1 MDQAPVYSVGELT
14 VYIKNRLERDPNLQ
28 SVQVQGEVSNL
39 TYHGSGHV
47 YFSLKDPSAQISCVM
62 FRANAQRAPRMKVGD
77 KMIVRGNMSVYP
89 PRGNYQLMVQSVRKA
104 GLGDLHQRF
113 LQLKEKLETEGLFA
127 PERKR
132 PIPTMP
138 DKIVLITSPTGAAI
152 RDMLQTIKRRYNRGT
167 VLLIPAVVQG
177 ESGAKSIVKA
187 LREAAETKA
196 DVILLARGG
205 GSIEDLWNF
214 NEESVARAIVASPIP
229 VISGV
234 GHETDFTIADFVA
247 DLRASTPTAA
257 AERAVPDLGNV
268 VFTLKEYETQLK
280 RNLQYFIDFKRQV
293 LDDYS
298 NRLEQLC
305 LQYLQNKRHELE
317 LLHTQLKALDIRQLL
332 EQGFSLTL
340 VDGEVRSS
348 AEGIEPGMQIETVF
362 KDGRIESEV
371 KKRSDTPT
379 KST

>member
-1 MDQAPVYSVGELT
+1 
-14 VYIKNRLERDPNLQ
+14 
-28 SVQVQGEVSNL
+28 
-39 TYHGSGHV
+39 
-47 YFSLKDPSAQISCVM
+47 
-62 FRANAQRAPRMKVGD
+62 
-77 KMIVRGNMSVYP
+77 
-89 PRGNYQLMVQSVRKA
+89 
-104 GLGDLHQRF
+104 
-113 LQLKEKLETEGLFA
+113 
-127 PERKR
+127 
-132 PIPTMP
+132 
-138 DKIVLITSPTGAAI
+138 PTGAAI

>member
-1 MDQAPVYSVGELT
+1 MEQAPVYSVGELT

-47 YFSLKDPSAQISCVM
+47 YFSLKDNAAQISCVM
-62 FRANAQRAPRMKVGD
+62 FRMYAQKAVRMSVGD
-77 KMIVRGNMSVYP
+77 KMIVTGNMSVYP
-89 PRGNYQLMVQSVRKA
+89 PRGNYQLMVQAVRKA

-113 LQLKEKLETEGLFA
+113 LKLKAKLEAEGLFDPA
-127 PERKR
+127 RKKA
-132 PIPTMP
+132 IPSLP
-138 DKIVLITSPTGAAI
+138 NKIVLITSPTGAAV
-152 RDMLQTIKRRYNRGT
+152 RDMLQTIARRYNRGT

-177 ESGAKSIVKA
+177 EQGAKSIV
-187 LREAAETKA
+187 EAFRAAAKTKA
-196 DVILLARGG
+196 DLVILARGG

-214 NEESVARAIVASPIP
+214 NEEAVARAIADCPIP

-257 AERAVPDLGNV
+257 AEHAVPDLASLL
-268 VFTLKEYETQLK
+268 FTLDDYEAQLK

-298 NRLEQLC
+298 NRLEQAT
-305 LQYLQNKRHELE
+305 LQFLQHKRHEVE
-317 LLHTQLKALDIRQLL
+317 LLATQLKALDIRKLL

-340 VDGEVRSS
+340 VEGEVRSS
-348 AEGIEPGMQIETVF
+348 AEGIEEGMSIETIF
-362 KDGRIESEV
+362 KDGRLESEV
-371 KKRSDTPT
+371 KKVQAKPQTD
-379 KST
+379 K

>member
-1 MDQAPVYSVGELT
+1 MEQAPVYSVGELT

-28 SVQVQGEVSNL
+28 AVQVQGEVSNL

-47 YFSLKDPSAQISCVM
+47 YFSLKDNSAQISCVM
-62 FRANAQRAPRMKVGD
+62 FRMYAQKAVRMSVGD
-77 KMIVRGNMSVYP
+77 KMIVTGNMSVYP
-89 PRGNYQLMVQSVRKA
+89 PRGNYQLMVQAVRKA
-104 GLGDLHQRF
+104 GLGDLHRRF
-113 LQLKEKLETEGLFA
+113 LQLKSKLEAEGLFDPA
-127 PERKR
+127 RKR
-132 PIPTMP
+132 PIPALP
-138 DKIVLITSPTGAAI
+138 NKIVLITSPTGAAI

-177 ESGAKSIVKA
+177 EHGVKSIV
-187 LREAAETKA
+187 EAFRAAAKTQA
-196 DVILLARGG
+196 DLIILARGG
-205 GSIEDLWNF
+205 GSLEDLWNF
-214 NEESVARAIVASPIP
+214 NEEAVARAIADCPIP

-257 AERAVPDLGNV
+257 AEHAVPDLASII
-268 VFTLKEYETQLK
+268 FTLDDYEAQLK

-298 NRLEQLC
+298 NRLEQAT
-305 LQYLQNKRHELE
+305 LQFLQRKRHEVE
-317 LLHTQLKALDIRQLL
+317 LLATQLKALDIRKLL

-348 AEGIEPGMQIETVF
+348 AEGIKEGMAIETIF
-362 KDGRIESEV
+362 KDGRLESEV
-371 KKRSDTPT
+371 KKIQT
-379 KST
+379 KPQTDK

>member
-47 YFSLKDPSAQISCVM
+47 YFSLKDNNAQISCVM
-62 FRANAQRAPRMKVGD
+62 FRMQAQKAVRMSVGD
-77 KMIVRGNMSVYP
+77 KMIVTGNMSVYA
-89 PRGNYQLMVQSVRKA
+89 PRGNYQLMVQAVRKA

-113 LQLKEKLETEGLFA
+113 LQLKTKLEAEGLFDA
-127 PERKR
+127 SRKR
-132 PIPTMP
+132 PIPIMP
-138 DKIVLITSPTGAAI
+138 NKIVLITSPTGAAV
-152 RDMLQTIKRRYNRGT
+152 RDILQTIKRRYNRGT

-177 ESGAKSIVKA
+177 EQGAKSIVKA
-187 LREAAETKA
+187 FREAAQTKA
-196 DVILLARGG
+196 DVIILARGG

-214 NEESVARAIVASPIP
+214 NEEVVARAIAESKIP

-257 AERAVPDLGNV
+257 AERAVPDLSSLI
-268 VFTLKEYETQLK
+268 FTLDDYETQLK

-298 NRLEQLC
+298 NRLDQAT
-305 LQYLQNKRHELE
+305 LQYIQRKRHEVD
-317 LLHTQLKALDIRQLL
+317 LLATQLQSMDIRKLL
-332 EQGFSLTL
+332 DQGFSLTL

-348 AEGIEPGMQIETVF
+348 AEGIKKGTKIETIF

-371 KKRSDTPT
+371 KKVNPSKQTD
-379 KST
+379 